1 MKSQLF
7 AFPNLF
13 VWANMAPMRR
23 RGNGAA
29 RENAF
34 VSGHE
39 FRRVP
44 HPSDPIGAGR
54 RGVIRRR
61 RPNGRCRKAPDAG
74 CRLGG
79 AVHRSARGR
88 RPSW

>member
-13 VWANMAPMRR
+13 FWANMAPMRR

-29 RENAF
+29 RENAV

-44 HPSDPIGAGR
+44 HRSGLIGAGR
-54 RGVIRRR
+54 RGVIGRR
-61 RPNGRCRKAPDAG
+61 RPSGRRCKAPDAC
-74 CRLGG
+74 CRSGG
-79 AVHRSARGR
+79 ALHRPARR
-88 RPSW
+88 